1 MPARSQTTLLGSAIL
16 AAPPVFPIADIV
28 TGGGSTS
35 EPLLSQKFENEARN
49 FVVLFV
55 QGEMAGVK
63 QMYLGVRQIA
73 LEGLASRER

>member
-1 MPARSQTTLLGSAIL
+1 MSEDAIGR
-16 AAPPVFPIADIV
+16 AAGMTDQA
-28 TGGGSTS
+28 GASTS

-49 FVVLFV
+49 FVILFV

-73 LEGLASRER
+73 LEGLASRSDKR